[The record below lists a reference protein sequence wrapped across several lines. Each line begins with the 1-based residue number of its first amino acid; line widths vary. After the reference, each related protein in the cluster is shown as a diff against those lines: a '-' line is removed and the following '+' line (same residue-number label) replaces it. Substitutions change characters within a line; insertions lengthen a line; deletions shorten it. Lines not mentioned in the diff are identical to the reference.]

1 MKKINAYLSKRLKQ
15 KIKGSTLV
23 EVLIAILVC
32 LIVFSL
38 AQSIL
43 LKMEKDYNTRL
54 RLKADMYYNPTQY
67 QNKLI
72 PGTETFQT
80 NALKI
85 KRSVSAY
92 DELDNINIE
101 SVLITSKDGKPLS
114 IKQRL
119 IPQNTNANTP

>member
-1 MKKINAYLSKRLKQ
+1 MKNLNAYLSKRLNQ

-23 EVLIAILVC
+23 EVLMAILVC

-54 RLKADMYYNPTQY
+54 KLKADMYYNPTQY
-67 QNKLI
+67 QNELI

-80 NALKI
+80 NGLKI